1 MINHSI
7 SFIVIG
13 KNEGLRITKCMDSIL
28 YTVDINQIS
37 DYEILYIDSKSTDD
51 TLTRVQEFESV
62 KVYFIN
68 GDTNAAIARNVGAK
82 EAKKEILFFIDG
94 DMEII
99 PETLQLLYTPE
110 KGLIHQFVSGD
121 FEDHFYDKSGKFEGF
136 KKRHNLKQD
145 MYQNTTGGLFLITK
159 ELWVQVG
166 GMRNKFRIGEDFDLG
181 LRLSKKGYKLLRIKE
196 VLAKHHT
203 ISYNRND
210 RLWADVTKGD
220 FLCYKS
226 LLYRSHLSNK
236 YIYKYLAREVTM
248 FFFILTLFVSI
259 DLKNPMYLVLY
270 LLLVLIKL
278 LYKRKKVKGNFWSLY
293 ARYII
298 FDVGT
303 FLGFFLFWPKSNKE
317 LDYVQLKVAE
327 KQK

>member
-13 KNEGLRITKCMDSIL
+13 RNEGFKITKCMESIL

-62 KVYFIN
+62 KVYNIS
-68 GDTNAAIARNVGAK
+68 GTTNAAIARNIGALESNK
-82 EAKKEILFFIDG
+82 DILFFIDG

-99 PETLQLLYTPE
+99 PETLQLLYTPA
-110 KGLIHQFVSGD
+110 KGLINDFVSGD
-121 FEDHFYDKSGKFEGF
+121 FEDYFYDNTDNLIGF
-136 KKRHNLKQD
+136 KKRHNLKHD
-145 MYQNTTGGLFLITK
+145 AYQITTGGLFLITK
-159 ELWVQVG
+159 NLWNSIG
-166 GMRNKFRIGEDFDLG
+166 GMKNKFKKSQDFDLG
-181 LRLSKKGYKLLRIKE
+181 LRLSKKGHKLLRKKE

-210 RLWADVTKGD
+210 RLWSDVMKGNFLYTKP
-220 FLCYKS
+220 
-226 LLYRSHLSNK
+226 LLYRENIFNK
-236 YIYKYLAREVTM
+236 FIYQYLAREVTM

-259 DLKNPMYLVLY
+259 YLKNPMYLVLY